1 MRKLFYGRSI
11 LISFILWGF
20 PCIFITFVSWQFS
33 TSLSDSTCCVLQ
45 SKHIVVFEFLSH
57 HHLSSKHNI
66 LNQCIKVLVSC
77 FISQIMGNLHL
88 RLNHPHT
95 CKYCASQP
103 GSACLV
109 LIHLRQI
116 KFVFIN
122 EGHIFAIATCRFVSS
137 QALLCMFTVC

>member
-1 MRKLFYGRSI
+1 MRKLFYGSSI

-77 FISQIMGNLHL
+77 FISQIMGNLYL
-88 RLNHPHT
+88 RLNHLHT

-103 GSACLV
+103 GSAW
-109 LIHLRQI
+109 
-116 KFVFIN
+116 
-122 EGHIFAIATCRFVSS
+122 VS
-137 QALLCMFTVC
+137 LLGSYTFTTNKICVYKRGSYFCDSDLQVRK